1 MPEQT
6 NNTTPLRAMRGPGQR
21 LTEAER
27 ETIQEKFLLALSKTA
42 NIRAAC
48 RAAGINRSTVY
59 YWQEHDTEF
68 SMRFNIANQEANDL
82 LLAAAWER
90 GVKGT
95 EKPVVSMGK
104 QVYVEKL
111 VRNRVEKQPLMERV
125 YSDSLL
131 ALLMKARM
139 PEFRDKQQVDL
150 HTSNTKD
157 LQAVQEAIV
166 QALSPYPEASVA
178 VAAALAEMEKARGN

>member
-1 MPEQT
+1 MSEHLD
-6 NNTTPLRAMRGPGQR
+6 NLTPPRAMRRPGQH
-21 LTEAER
+21 LCDDER
-27 ETIQEKFLLALSKTA
+27 EAIQEKFLQILSRTA

-48 RAAGINRSTVY
+48 KAAGISRPMVY
-59 YWQEHDTEF
+59 YWQEHDAEF

-90 GVKGT
+90 SVKGT

-104 QVYVEKL
+104 QVFVTKKVKGKEVEK
-111 VRNRVEKQPLMERV
+111 PLMERV
-125 YSDSLL
+125 YSDNLL

-150 HTSNTKD
+150 HTNNTKD
-157 LQAVQEAIV
+157 MQALQEAIA
-166 QALSPYPEASVA
+166 QALLPYPEAGVA
-178 VAAALAEMEKARGN
+178 VAAALTEMEKARGN

>member
-1 MPEQT
+1 MSEQFRSSA
-6 NNTTPLRAMRGPGQR
+6 PLRAMRRQGQHLR
-21 LTEAER
+21 DDER
-27 ETIQEKFLLALSKTA
+27 EAAQEKFLEILSKTA

-48 RAAGINRSTVY
+48 KVVGIDRNMVY
-59 YWQEHDTEF
+59 YWQEHDAEF

-104 QVYVEKL
+104 QVFVEEHVHGK
-111 VRNRVEKQPLMERV
+111 VVKKPLMERV
-125 YSDSLL
+125 YSDNLL

-150 HTSNTKD
+150 HTNNTKD
-157 LQAVQEAIV
+157 LQALQEAIA
-166 QALSPYPEASVA
+166 QALLPYPEAAQA
-178 VAAALAEMEKARGN
+178 VAASLAEMEKARGN

>member
-1 MPEQT
+1 MSEQF
-6 NNTTPLRAMRGPGQR
+6 NNSTPLRAMRRPGQH

-27 ETIQEKFLLALSKTA
+27 EAIQEKFLQVLSKTA

-48 RAAGINRSTVY
+48 KAAGIDRRMVY

-104 QVYVEKL
+104 QVFVTKTVKGKKIE
-111 VRNRVEKQPLMERV
+111 QPLMEQV
-125 YSDSLL
+125 YSDNLL

-150 HTSNTKD
+150 HTNDVKD
-157 LQAVQEAIV
+157 LQAVQEAIA